1 MYFLHKINQTTFA
14 DKMKEDDIYDLI
26 DRINALIELNIALAR
41 ARLATMT
48 LEVNKYMK
56 MYNGNRQ
63 LKILYQNIPGTIS
76 KQNLIV
82 TITSILD
89 RLDPD
94 VLAVA
99 EPESSDME
107 IDWYPYKLVKGFIK
121 NGTKSLH

>member
-63 LKILYQNIPGTIS
+63 LLS
-76 KQNLIV
+76 LIH
-82 TITSILD
+82 I
-89 RLDPD
+89 
-94 VLAVA
+94 
-99 EPESSDME
+99 
-107 IDWYPYKLVKGFIK
+107 
-121 NGTKSLH
+121 